1 MNKVILMGRLTADP
15 DIKEKVTSFNLA
27 VDRRYK
33 KDGEK
38 ETDFPR
44 CIAFGKTKEFIDNYM
59 KKGTKV
65 VLEGEIRTGRYTSI
79 DGSSRSTTDVL
90 VDNIEFAESK
100 AKKEEPQE
108 GFAEADQDG
117 LPFA

>member
-65 VLEGEIRTGRYTSI
+65 VLEGEIRTGRYTSM
-79 DGSSRSTTDVL
+79 DGSTRSTTDVL

-100 AKKEEPQE
+100 AKTEAPQE
-108 GFAEADQDG
+108 GFTQADDSA
-117 LPFA
+117 LPFE

>member
-44 CIAFGKTKEFIDNYM
+44 CIAFGKTKEFIDKYM

-65 VLEGEIRTGRYTSI
+65 VLEGEIRTGKYTSM
-79 DGSSRSTTDVL
+79 DGSTRSTTDVF
-90 VDNIEFAESK
+90 VDSIEFAESK
-100 AKKEEPQE
+100 AKTEAPQE
-108 GFAEADQDG
+108 GFTQADDSA
-117 LPFA
+117 LPFE